1 MAKKKTSNYK
11 PFGNMLRKL
20 INESINPDT
29 QRRYTF
35 EALAAACRLSYEI
48 ISRYV
53 NGHTLPSRN
62 TLCDLIEVLKPSPTQ
77 AIQLARASGYDIT
90 FDSESNRHLWNKIT
104 VNRASRL
111 DKMKTKMH

>member
-35 EALAAACRLSYEI
+35 EDLAWDCELSYTI
-48 ISRYV
+48 ISQYV
-53 NGHTLPSRN
+53 NGHTLPSRD
-62 TLCDLIEVLKPSPTQ
+62 TLCALIEVLKPSPTQ

-90 FDSESNRHLWNKIT
+90 FDSESNRHLWDKIT
-104 VNRASRL
+104 VNWASRL
-111 DKMKTKMH
+111 AKTKTKMH